1 MLLAAVALLPAF
13 ELAREGVRRTSTLDV
28 ASMYPLG
35 VPPPRKI
42 WDLWL
47 STGPSILMLA
57 GLGLVPFALLPG
69 RSLFAPWGIVV
80 AVFAVLVAL
89 GPSTPFFR
97 LYERIPLLGW
107 FRVPHRALIV
117 GQFGFAIAA
126 GLGLD
131 AAVRRIRWRLLG
143 PLVVLGLLAGAT
155 VQGLRSHSALPPFY
169 DAGWRPYAE
178 AQFDAYLRLATMADG
193 GRIWAFTPGLGRY
206 SLYPKLPTL
215 TRVRSIDDYEPLALR
230 RQHEYFGFFAEGGLR
245 PAQGSEN
252 ELVRSLAARP
262 GVPPAATRR
271 RMLDL
276 VGLRFLVT
284 LPPTQRRPDVAAFLR
299 DSGLVLRPSLPDEPV
314 VYENPHALPR
324 AFVTYR
330 ATQAPPADE
339 LLPILARASFD
350 PLVESFVEGPG
361 LAFADGAPA
370 RGSVATIVR
379 DDPNVVE
386 VDATLAAPGLVVL
399 ADTYYPGW
407 TATVDGAAAPI
418 LATNHL
424 VRGVPAPAG
433 AHRIR
438 FAYRPRSLAL
448 GAALSLLTALAL
460 AAGAYRL
467 KTRPAA

>member
-1 MLLAAVALLPAF
+1 V
-13 ELAREGVRRTSTLDV
+13 
-28 ASMYPLG
+28 
-35 VPPPRKI
+35 
-42 WDLWL
+42 
-47 STGPSILMLA
+47 
-57 GLGLVPFALLPG
+57 
-69 RSLFAPWGIVV
+69 PWGIVV
-80 AVFAVLVAL
+80 AVLAVLVAL

-131 AAVRRIRWRLLG
+131 AAARRIRWRLLG

-193 GRIWAFTPGLGRY
+193 ERIWAFTPGLGRY

-230 RQHEYFGFFAEGGLR
+230 RQHEYFVFFAEGALR

-276 VGLRFLVT
+276 AGLRFLVT

-299 DSGLVLRPSLPDEPV
+299 DSGLVLRPSLPTSRSSTRIRMRSRGPSSRTV
-314 VYENPHALPR
+314 RRRHR
-324 AFVTYR
+324 
-330 ATQAPPADE
+330 PPTSFSRSWRE
-339 LLPILARASFD
+339 HRSIPWWRASWRGRASRSRTARRHAGASRRSSATTRTWSRSTRRSPRPASSSSPTRTIPD
-350 PLVESFVEGPG
+350 GP
-361 LAFADGAPA
+361 
-370 RGSVATIVR
+370 
-379 DDPNVVE
+379 
-386 VDATLAAPGLVVL
+386 
-399 ADTYYPGW
+399 
-407 TATVDGAAAPI
+407 ATVDGAAAPI

-424 VRGVPAPAG
+424 FRGVPAPAG

-448 GAALSLLTALAL
+448 GAALSLLTAVAL